1 MWNGE
6 RGDKMK
12 TLTDSELAQ
21 VIQALEGACQEIS
34 KIVAIKGECGDE
46 IHPDAPD
53 DDGFAD
59 TGF

>member
-1 MWNGE
+1 
-6 RGDKMK
+6 MK